1 MTEPANSTLR
11 ICLWSSPR
19 NISTALM
26 YSFAQRA
33 DTYAFDEPHYGH
45 YLRVVEAQHPGEKE
59 VMAAMDCNGDRVTRN
74 VILAPYDRPIVFFKN
89 MTHHLVELDLDFLAH
104 TTNVLLTRNPVEMLP
119 SLQQGLGRLPI
130 MRDTGFG
137 GQLDLLERLKLLGQN
152 PPILESREL
161 LLDPPGVLRQ
171 LCTQLNIP
179 FDTAMLHWPPGPKPE
194 DGIWAKYWY
203 HNLHKSTGFQPYR
216 PKTEPFPD
224 ELRPL
229 LAECQPVYN
238 QLLPHVIRADK

>member
-1 MTEPANSTLR
+1 MAHKYNGVVR

-45 YLRVVEAQHPGEKE
+45 YLRVVNAQHPGEQE

-89 MTHHLVELDLDFLAH
+89 MTHHLVDLNLDFLEH
-104 TTNVLLTRNPVEMLP
+104 TVNILLTRNPVEMLP
-119 SLQQGLGRLPI
+119 SLQKGLGRLPI
-130 MRDTGFG
+130 LRDTGFG
-137 GQLDLLERLKLLGQN
+137 GQLDLLERLKSLGQN

-171 LCTQLNIP
+171 LCAHIDIP
-179 FDTAMLHWPPGPKPE
+179 FDEAMLSWPPGPKPE
-194 DGIWAKYWY
+194 DGVWAKYWY

-229 LAECQPVYN
+229 LAECQPVYE
-238 QLLPHVIRADK
+238 QLLPHVIRAGK